1 MPSAFRSRASTTFGT
16 ALSLSKGRFPFAA
29 VVYLPV
35 YSLKAGVTR
44 RAFLQAA
51 AAGLA
56 CPHLGNAQPPTSRDA
71 LYNGIVLPSPFP
83 PRRDEL
89 TTRPERPPYLASPP
103 RVIPIDVGRQLFVDD
118 FLIQESSLYRS
129 FHRARYHPK
138 NPLLAPERDYERT
151 DPYAAVTGVLPSP
164 TAMVFSDGVFFDP
177 ADRLFKL
184 WYMAGYQQYTAIAFS
199 HDGIAW
205 ERPQLDVVRGTNI
218 VSGAPRDSNTVW
230 LDLGARDARERYK
243 MASYQLGPKALR
255 LRLSHDGIHW
265 REAGLSGRC
274 GDRSTFFHN
283 PFRDVWCFSL
293 RANQT
298 GTQIRSRR
306 YLESKTFAAAN
317 WADHDPVPW
326 VAADALDIERADLQ
340 TTPQIYNVDAVAYES
355 VMLGLFAMYRG
366 EGNDREKPNDLCVAF
381 SRDGFHWSREAREP
395 FLAVS
400 ESVGDWN
407 WGNVQSAGGGCLVV
421 GDQLFFY
428 VSGRQGH
435 PGTGLPGT
443 CTTGLATLRRDGFAS
458 VTDQWPARVPRAIS
472 SHPPSLTTR
481 PLRFSGQH
489 LFVNADVQGEL
500 RVEVLDAGGRVL
512 DGYSADQALPVSG
525 DSSKL
530 PVRWKTRASMQD
542 LAGEV
547 VRFRFLL
554 SRARLYA
561 FWVSPTASGHSRGYL
576 AAGGPGYSRR
586 VDEP

>member
-1 MPSAFRSRASTTFGT
+1 MRPVPAEPVVVGDGTLERDRQRDDQSRERGTQQVPIHEGPGAWGVALWAWCLGLALQASSLRSQASGPFFG
-16 ALSLSKGRFPFAA
+16 LL
-29 VVYLPV
+29 VYLPV

-56 CPHLGNAQPPTSRDA
+56 WPHLGNAQPPTSRDA

-129 FHRARYHPK
+129 FHRAKYHPK

-184 WYMAGYQQYTAIAFS
+184 WYMAGYQQHTALAFS

-218 VSGAPRDSNTVW
+218 VSSAPRDSNTVW

-243 MASYQLGPKALR
+243 MASYELGPKALR

-306 YLESKTFAAAN
+306 YLESKTFADAK
-317 WADHDPVPW
+317 WADRDPVPW
-326 VAADALDIERADLQ
+326 VAADTLDVERADLQ

-366 EGNDREKPNDLCVAF
+366 EAQRPRKAERSVRGVQP
-381 SRDGFHWSREAREP
+381 GW
-395 FLAVS
+395 VS
-400 ESVGDWN
+400 
-407 WGNVQSAGGGCLVV
+407 LV
-421 GDQLFFY
+421 
-428 VSGRQGH
+428 
-435 PGTGLPGT
+435 
-443 CTTGLATLRRDGFAS
+443 
-458 VTDQWPARVPRAIS
+458 ARVRANRS
-472 SHPPSLTTR
+472 
-481 PLRFSGQH
+481 
-489 LFVNADVQGEL
+489 
-500 RVEVLDAGGRVL
+500 
-512 DGYSADQALPVSG
+512 
-525 DSSKL
+525 
-530 PVRWKTRASMQD
+530 
-542 LAGEV
+542 
-547 VRFRFLL
+547 
-554 SRARLYA
+554 
-561 FWVSPTASGHSRGYL
+561 
-576 AAGGPGYSRR
+576 
-586 VDEP
+586 